1 MGCSEGANG
10 LLDGIVGAKRREVAR
25 RAREMPVS
33 ALAERVVDR
42 VPRDLYAALAGRP
55 FGVIAEVKKASPSA
69 GVIRPDYDPAAIA
82 RGYARAGAAA
92 ISVLTEET
100 RFMGSLEHLE
110 LVKRAVSVPV
120 LRKDFIVDEYQV
132 YESAAAGADAVL
144 IIALL
149 LPAQE
154 VADLVGVCYTLGIS
168 PLVEIH
174 GEEEVAA
181 AVRSGARIIGINNR
195 DLRTLSVDI
204 GRTLALRPLIPGD
217 RLVVSES
224 GIKSPADL
232 KMLAGCGVRAAL
244 IGERLLRERD
254 PGEAL
259 AALLGGMA
267 AT

>member
-1 MGCSEGANG
+1 MGCFEGAND
-10 LLDGIVGAKRREVAR
+10 LLDGIVSAKRREISR
-25 RAREMPVS
+25 RAKEVPVS
-33 ALAERVVDR
+33 ALAEAVADR
-42 VPRDLYAALAGRP
+42 VPRDLYTALAGRP
-55 FGVIAEVKKASPSA
+55 FAVIAEVKKASPSA
-69 GVIRPDYDPAAIA
+69 GIIRRDYDPAAIA
-82 RGYARAGAAA
+82 RGYALSGAAA

-110 LVKRAVSVPV
+110 LVKRAVSIPV

-144 IIALL
+144 IIARL

-154 VADLVGVCYTLGIS
+154 VANLVGLCYTLGIS

-174 GEEEVAA
+174 GAEEVAA
-181 AVRSGARIIGINNR
+181 AVQSGARIIGINNR

-204 GRTLALRPLIPGD
+204 GRTIALRPLIPAD

-224 GIKSPADL
+224 GIRSPEDL
-232 KMLAGCGVRAAL
+232 RMLAGHGIRAAL
-244 IGERLLRERD
+244 VGERLLRERD

-259 AALLGGMA
+259 AALIGGMA
-267 AT
+267 EA